1 MTRMHLEASGINQNK
16 CRINTMEEWKRING
30 FDDYAISNM
39 GRIKSYRRR
48 TPKIMKPMPEEKG
61 YLRVLLTDNM
71 GQRQMKSV
79 HRLVAEAFVPNPD
92 NKPQVN
98 HINQI
103 KSDNR
108 AENLNWMT
116 NKENNNYSD
125 KNKRARITHTTNNC
139 LKWIAKILHVAIVCG
154 V

>member
-1 MTRMHLEASGINQNK
+1 
-16 CRINTMEEWKRING
+16 MEEWKRING

-71 GQRQMKSV
+71 GHCQMKSI

-116 NKENNNYSD
+116 NKENNNYGD

-139 LKWIAKILHVAIVCG
+139 LKWIAKILHAAIVCG